1 MGAYPNFWIC
11 YPWLPPCY
19 FHPEKVM
26 ATMLCTCGLARQGT
40 VRFFLMSY
48 DGEGISLTEGRLCE
62 SVALSFQLMYSVMR
76 TWKLELRLGKC
87 REEWDKNLAV
97 LFFQAWVWGGWW
109 CTGKCLKK
117 ENILLSCDNLIK
129 AAQGEM
135 LCWTRS
141 VQLSVP
147 SSWMIVIF
155 RTRWFHI
162 INLVHI
168 SATWLGL
175 V

>member
-1 MGAYPNFWIC
+1 
-11 YPWLPPCY
+11 
-19 FHPEKVM
+19 M

-97 LFFQAWVWGGWW
+97 LFFQAWV
-109 CTGKCLKK
+109 
-117 ENILLSCDNLIK
+117 
-129 AAQGEM
+129 
-135 LCWTRS
+135 
-141 VQLSVP
+141 
-147 SSWMIVIF
+147 
-155 RTRWFHI
+155 
-162 INLVHI
+162 
-168 SATWLGL
+168 
-175 V
+175 